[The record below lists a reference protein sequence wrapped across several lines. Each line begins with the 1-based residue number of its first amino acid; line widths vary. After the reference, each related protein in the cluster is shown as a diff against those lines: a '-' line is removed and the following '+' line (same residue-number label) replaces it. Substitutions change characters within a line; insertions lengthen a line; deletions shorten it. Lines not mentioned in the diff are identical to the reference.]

1 MHNSP
6 AVDFETFPWNLLS
19 DHGYERLVVNSV
31 SCLVTAAGGAPLY
44 ALGQPE
50 PGRQAAA
57 KVHHLLLVEV
67 DDHQLTG
74 TTIDQEGQVIDRFE
88 LTTEE

>member
-1 MHNSP
+1 M
-6 AVDFETFPWNLLS
+6 
-19 DHGYERLVVNSV
+19 VNSV